1 MNSLDYGVIGNGMSA
16 ALISPEARID
26 WCCLPAFDSPSV
38 FASILDTDIGGS
50 FGITLVD
57 ATHTN
62 QEYIPGTNI
71 LRTTIVGVSGTIRV
85 YDFMP
90 RHKYSAAE
98 YHCPPEIIRR
108 VRILDG
114 APRVKIEYNPKLGYA
129 EGEMCSEVRGEYIK
143 SYTTTADY
151 ESVYLYSN
159 VDLDTVLNGTEFE
172 PTGEFFLL
180 LSYNEK
186 LQAPNIRGCRL
197 EFERTKVY
205 WLSWSADSH
214 VFPEYND
221 VIERS
226 SLVLKMLSY
235 QKTGAIVAALT
246 TSLPE
251 EVGGVR
257 NWDYRY
263 CWLRDASMTINIFT
277 QIGHFRVGRRFMQFI
292 LDVIPYKNEKI
303 QIMYGIRGERELGER
318 TLPWLSGYKDSAPV
332 RVGNAAYTQ
341 KQNDI
346 FGLVLDTVLQ
356 HLTSHHNS
364 FHNTEGLWT
373 VVRGMV
379 RNIEGN
385 WKEPDAGIWEMRG
398 KKRHFVFSKLMCWVG
413 VDRGIKIA
421 RVLGRDRYIEEWTP
435 LMNTLREEIETNG
448 WSDEAEAYTQSY
460 GDNSLDAANLLMES
474 YGFLS
479 AKDPRYISTVNK
491 SYEELCRDGL
501 MYRYINLDDFGH
513 PSSSFTVCSFWM
525 ATALYR
531 IGRKEE
537 AREMF
542 EGLLERT
549 NHLGLLSEDM
559 TFDTKELLGNFPQ
572 GYSHLA
578 MIETAITL
586 SGAYENQES
595 VLD

>member
-1 MNSLDYGVIGNGMSA
+1 MQSLNYGVIGNGTSA
-16 ALISPEARID
+16 ALISPEGRID

-38 FASILDTDIGGS
+38 FASLLDTKRGGS
-50 FGITLVD
+50 FGITLTD
-57 ATHTN
+57 LQRTE
-62 QEYIPGTNI
+62 QEYIPSTNI
-71 LRTTIVGVSGTIRV
+71 LRTTLYGTSGTIRL

-90 RHKYSAAE
+90 RHKFADETYL
-98 YHCPPEIIRR
+98 CPPEIIRR
-108 VRILDG
+108 VRVLDG
-114 APRVKIEYNPKLGYA
+114 TPKVRIQYDPKLGYA
-129 EGEMCSEVRGEYIK
+129 EGDMCSELRGEYIK
-143 SYTTTADY
+143 SFTTSANY
-151 ESVYLYSN
+151 ESVYLYSSI
-159 VDLDTVLNGTEFE
+159 DLATVLAGEEFE
-172 PTGEFFLL
+172 LKNEAYLL

-186 LQAPNIRGCRL
+186 LQMPSLRTCRL
-197 EFERTKVY
+197 AFERTKVY
-205 WLSWSADSH
+205 WLSWAADSH

-226 SLVLKMLSY
+226 SLVLKMLAY
-235 QKTGAIVAALT
+235 QKTGAVVAALT

-277 QIGHFRVGRRFMQFI
+277 QIGHYRVGRRFLQYI

-303 QIMYGIRGERELGER
+303 QIMYGIRGERQLTER
-318 TLPWLSGYKDSAPV
+318 ELPWLSGYKNSAPV

-364 FHNTEGLWT
+364 FQNTEGLWT

-379 RNIEGN
+379 RNIEHN
-385 WKEPDAGIWEMRG
+385 WREPDAGIWEIRG
-398 KKRHFVFSKLMCWVG
+398 SKRHFVFSKLMCWVG

-421 RVLGRDRYIEEWTP
+421 RALGRDRYIEEWTP
-435 LMNTLREEIETNG
+435 LMNDLREDIETHG
-448 WSDEAEAYTQSY
+448 WSDEAQAFTQSY
-460 GDNSLDAANLLMES
+460 GDHSLDASNLLIEQ
-474 YGFLS
+474 YGFLP
-479 AKDPRYISTVNK
+479 ANDPRYISTVNK
-491 SYEELCRDGL
+491 SYEALCRDGL

-525 ATALYR
+525 VNALYR
-531 IGRKEE
+531 TGRKKE
-537 AREMF
+537 ARDMF
-542 EGLLERT
+542 EGLLART

-559 TFDTKELLGNFPQ
+559 TFDTGELLGNFPQ

-578 MIETAITL
+578 MIECAITL
-586 SGAYENQES
+586 SGAYENEDDI
-595 VLD
+595 LE